1 MNTTNQNNHIC
12 FRDLLIELNQ
22 VKATA
27 FTGNFIIQ
35 VSGTPSWMLSFS
47 AGRLSALGGGID
59 AIGRWTRSLALASLN
74 LPPERLVKSTNREE
88 IFLNSNKL
96 AQAWA
101 VKEVLFD
108 IIQLSQHRGDR
119 LACQIIPT
127 NNHSALSNL
136 SLPLLDLQPLLQET
150 IQAWQEWERHGLTP
164 YSPSFYPTIQK
175 PEQLAR
181 IDGIQDLE
189 YLITSIDG
197 SRSIGSLAIHHQQ
210 KIIDVG
216 ITLLPLLKLGIIY
229 LASAPTHNLNLDL
242 RQRAQLARRG
252 DAADIPQAK
261 TELPPLVACIDD
273 SIFVYRNLEKI
284 LVTAGYRSIGIQEPL
299 KIIPTLIKNKP
310 DLIFLDLVM
319 PVTNGYEVCEQI
331 RKTPSLANIPIVIL
345 TGSDGLID
353 RVRTKFVGANG
364 FIGKPAT
371 AESVLKSI
379 DKYLDK
385 KSLSQTAKSTSLQ
398 TLRAKKSIIAS
409 QLNRERNSAK
419 RVLVVD
425 DDNNIREVV
434 AMCLQKLKGW
444 DTLSVGSGQEGLNS
458 IGTYQPDAIV
468 LDLMMPHMDGLTFL
482 HLLRS
487 NPTTKLIPVVLM
499 TANLYLPGRDLLTEL
514 GVVDI
519 ISKPFVP
526 VNLVKQIDLVFAEG
540 SISQYLR
547 DTEYIAN

>member
-1 MNTTNQNNHIC
+1 MNTTNQNNQIC
-12 FRDLLIELNQ
+12 FRDLLIEFNQ
-22 VKATA
+22 VKTTA
-27 FTGNFIIQ
+27 FTGSSIVQ

-47 AGRLSALGGGID
+47 AGKLAAIGGGLD
-59 AIGRWTRSLALASLN
+59 AIGRWTRSLARASLN
-74 LPPERLVKSTNREE
+74 VPPERLVKSNNREE

-96 AQAWA
+96 AQEWA

-108 IIQLSQHRGDR
+108 MIQLSQNRGDR
-119 LACQIIPT
+119 LSYQAIAT
-127 NNHSALSNL
+127 NKQNNKSNL
-136 SLPLLDLQPLLQET
+136 SLPLLELQPLLQET

-175 PEQLAR
+175 PELLAR
-181 IDGIQDLE
+181 IESIQDLQ
-189 YLITSIDG
+189 YLISSIDG
-197 SRSIGSLAIHHQQ
+197 SRSIASLSIHHQQ
-210 KIIDVG
+210 KTIDVALA
-216 ITLLPLLKLGIIY
+216 LLPLLKVGIIY
-229 LASAPTHNLNLDL
+229 LAAAPTNHLNLDMSE
-242 RQRAQLARRG
+242 RKQFAPS
-252 DAADIPQAK
+252 ADLKKPQQSTSEPK
-261 TELPPLVACIDD
+261 VELPPLIACVDD
-273 SIFVYRNLEKI
+273 SILVYKNLEKI
-284 LVTAGYRSIGIQEPL
+284 LVNGGYRSIGIQDPL

-331 RKTPSLANIPIVIL
+331 RKTPSLAEIPIVIL

-371 AESVLKSI
+371 SESVLKSI

-385 KSLSQTAKSTSLQ
+385 KSLADSGKSIERHSIL
-398 TLRAKKSIIAS
+398 AKKSS
-409 QLNRERNSAK
+409 NTLSDKSPKTAK
-419 RVLVVD
+419 KVLVVD

-434 AMCLQKLKGW
+434 SVCLRKLKGW
-444 DTLSVGSGQEGLNS
+444 DTLTVGSGQEGLNS

-468 LDLMMPHMDGLTFL
+468 LDMMMPHMDGLTFL

-499 TANLYLPGRDLLTEL
+499 TANLYLPGRELLTEL

-526 VNLVKQIDLVFAEG
+526 VNLVKQIDLVFA
-540 SISQYLR
+540 
-547 DTEYIAN
+547 